1 MPESRRGLNVNSE
14 LGHVISVDQ
23 SENSVVMDHPMIDRL
38 GHRRGSMNVG
48 RSHVEILLPT
58 GDRICLLVYNVVK
71 LKSKKT
77 LEQHLDD
84 ITDVSP
90 RIMNLYN

>member
-1 MPESRRGLNVNSE
+1 
-14 LGHVISVDQ
+14 
-23 SENSVVMDHPMIDRL
+23 
-38 GHRRGSMNVG
+38 MNVV

-84 ITDVSP
+84 ITDV
-90 RIMNLYN
+90 RRLTHDYELN